1 MRRKRRLLNDTEE
14 MEGEKR
20 SQIKFEEDSSLE
32 ISPSMVSSVFEEEE
46 KKDQEEESKIEGER
60 RRASS
65 GSFQRTLMSA
75 ARDHHQRKR
84 LKRLEE
90 AVQSNR

>member
-14 MEGEKR
+14 IESEKR
-20 SQIKFEEDSSLE
+20 RLIKFEEDSSLE

-46 KKDQEEESKIEGER
+46 KKEESKIEGDR
-60 RRASS
+60 RRSSS
-65 GSFQRTLMSA
+65 GSIQRTLMSA

-84 LKRLEE
+84 LRRLEE